1 MTGWIRWAPI
11 AVIALL
17 VAAFAIALFS
27 PDDQD
32 AANDPRIGKPLPE
45 LPLQPAFAGTARFD
59 PQRVE
64 GPYLLNVWAS
74 WCAPCRIE
82 HPILMALAEDGVP
95 IYGVVYKDEP
105 ADARAFLT
113 KLGDPF
119 AGLAADPEGRAGL
132 ELGLTG
138 APETFVV
145 DANGVVRARWRG
157 PITETVWERRLE
169 PAWAEARDAALE
181 ARETAA

>member
-17 VAAFAIALFS
+17 VAAFAIALFA

-32 AANDPRIGKPLPE
+32 AADDPRVGEALPE
-45 LPLQPAFAGTARFD
+45 MPLQPAFAGSAPYD
-59 PQRVE
+59 PDAVE

-74 WCAPCRIE
+74 WCAPCRVE
-82 HPILMALAEDGVP
+82 HPMLMALSEDGVP
-95 IYGVVYKDEP
+95 IYGVVYKDDP
-105 ADARAFLT
+105 ADARRFLAE
-113 KLGDPF
+113 LGDPF

-138 APETFVV
+138 APETFVI
-145 DANGVVRARWRG
+145 DAEGVVRARWRG
-157 PITETVWERRLE
+157 AITESVWERRLQ
-169 PAWAEARDAALE
+169 PAWAQVRDAALQ
-181 ARETAA
+181 AREDAA